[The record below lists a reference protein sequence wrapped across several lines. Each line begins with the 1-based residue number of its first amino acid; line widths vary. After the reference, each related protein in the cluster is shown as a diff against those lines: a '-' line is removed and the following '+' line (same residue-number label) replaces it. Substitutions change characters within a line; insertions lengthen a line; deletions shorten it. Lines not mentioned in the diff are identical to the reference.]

1 VREAVMSVSKN
12 LGLILLLAG
21 CGTIDRT
28 RIDPSK
34 ILEEEWQTDECP
46 VHHKMLVVSVEPM
59 FVGYTSWGPGRQE
72 YLDTEKRLFPYAVVD
87 KESQSDFGKTHWRAH
102 YCPDCR
108 KAEQGWQEEHAFRPD
123 EREILRRY
131 IEGKSV
137 ERAGEEMGLKPD
149 IARVR
154 FASAVVRLNWLIERA
169 AKQDAAR

>member
-1 VREAVMSVSKN
+1 MNAFKM
-12 LGLILLLAG
+12 LGLIVLIAG
-21 CGTIDRT
+21 CGTVDK
-28 RIDPSK
+28 PWVNPNK
-34 ILEEEWQTDECP
+34 ILEEEWQADECP

-59 FVGYTSWGPGRQE
+59 SVGFTSWGPGRHE
-72 YLDTEKRLFPYAVVD
+72 YIDAEKRLFPYAVVD
-87 KESQSDFGKTHWRAH
+87 KQSQSDFGKTHWRAH

-108 KAEQGWQEEHAFRPD
+108 KAEQGWQEENAFRSD
-123 EREILRRY
+123 EREIMRRY

-169 AKQDAAR
+169 AKQDTAR